1 MSQTLKDLFR
11 SGLIPDWVDKIF
23 LKSVTPLI
31 HFFSK
36 ARVSPNWITACG
48 FFQNV
53 IAAVFIIF
61 GHLIVAGLLV
71 GTAGIFDFIDG
82 KVASLSQKVTKFGA
96 IFDSILD
103 RYSDIVIYLAIAL
116 LAFKRE
122 MVPVAT
128 ASLLAMIGSL
138 MTSYIKAI
146 GESHGYHFRSGALRR
161 QERVT
166 LICAGLVLSFVHGGF
181 ERLFQASRFAGF
193 VQQYFPFFPLSPVI
207 YFLAIFTNLTALQRF
222 YQLRRI
228 STFGPLGAS
237 SQQQDS
243 GGHH

>member
-1 MSQTLKDLFR
+1 MSQTFKDLFQ
-11 SGLIPDWVDKIF
+11 SGLIPDWLDKIF

-53 IAAVFIIF
+53 IAAIFIIF

-116 LAFKRE
+116 LTFKTE
-122 MVPVAT
+122 MAAVAV

-181 ERLFQASRFAGF
+181 ERLFQASGFVGF
-193 VQQYFPFFPLSPVI
+193 VQQYFPFFPLSLVI
-207 YFLAIFTNLTALQRF
+207 YFLAIFTNLTAVQRF
-222 YQLRRI
+222 HHLHRLSR
-228 STFGPLGAS
+228 SGPLDVS
-237 SQQQDS
+237 SHPRNS
-243 GGHH
+243 EGNH

>member
-1 MSQTLKDLFR
+1 MSPTIKDLFK
-11 SGLIPDWVDKIF
+11 SGLIPDWLDKLF

-36 ARVSPNWITACG
+36 AQVHPNWITACG

-53 IAAVFIIF
+53 IAAVFIFF
-61 GHLIVAGLLV
+61 GHFIVAGLLV

-82 KVASLSQKVTKFGA
+82 KVASLSRKVTVFGA

-103 RYSDIVIYLAIAL
+103 RYSDIVIYAAITL
-116 LAFKRE
+116 LAFRRE
-122 MVPVAT
+122 VVSVAV
-128 ASLLAMIGSL
+128 AALLAMIGSL
-138 MTSYIKAI
+138 MTSYVKAV

-166 LICAGLVLSFVHGGF
+166 IICVGLIFTFVHSGF
-181 ERLFQASRFAGF
+181 EHLFQASRFEG
-193 VQQYFPFFPLSPVI
+193 VVHQYFPFFPLSLFI
-207 YFLAIFTNLTALQRF
+207 YILAIFTNLTAVQRF
-222 YQLRRI
+222 YHLFKITRF
-228 STFGPLGAS
+228 SPLGAS

-243 GGHH
+243 GRYH